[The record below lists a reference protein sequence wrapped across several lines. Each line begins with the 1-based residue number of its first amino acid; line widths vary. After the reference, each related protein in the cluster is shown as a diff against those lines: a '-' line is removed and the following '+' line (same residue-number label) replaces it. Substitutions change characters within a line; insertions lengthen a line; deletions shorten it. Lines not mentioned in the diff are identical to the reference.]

1 MKLKRQLTL
10 SMFTAIALTVFLI
23 EANLPGLV
31 PIPGVKLGLS
41 NCITLIVLATLG
53 KREAGIVLLLR
64 IVLGSIFAGQA
75 VSFLYSLAG
84 GALCYAVMCLLLK
97 PLGEKQL
104 WAVSVFGAL
113 AHNAGQLLVAV
124 LLTNAGVLWYAPILL
139 VSAIVTGAFTGV
151 AAQAAV
157 KVIPKE
163 KRRR

>member
-1 MKLKRQLTL
+1 MNLKRKLTL

-41 NCITLIVLATLG
+41 NCITLIVLAMLG

-84 GALCYAVMCLLLK
+84 GALCYAVMCVMLK
-97 PLGEKQL
+97 ALGVKQL
-104 WAVSVFGAL
+104 WAVSIFGAL
-113 AHNAGQLLVAV
+113 AHNAGQLLIAV
-124 LLTNAGVLWYAPILL
+124 LLTNAGVLWYAPVLL

-151 AAQAAV
+151 AAQAVV
-157 KVIPKE
+157 KALPKE
-163 KRRR
+163 KQGK